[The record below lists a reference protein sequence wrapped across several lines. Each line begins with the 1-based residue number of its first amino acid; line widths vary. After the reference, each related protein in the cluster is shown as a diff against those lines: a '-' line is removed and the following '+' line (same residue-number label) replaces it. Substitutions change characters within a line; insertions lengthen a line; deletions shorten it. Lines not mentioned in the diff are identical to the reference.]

1 MNRINR
7 RRFVKAFGV
16 GGLAYAIGRTPGIAW
31 AQTSSISGGFTD
43 YKALVCLFLFG
54 GNDSWNTVV
63 PREQAAYD
71 TYALARQTLAVPKD
85 LLLSIDDAEQGAYG
99 FHPAMGGLRD
109 LFQNDK
115 KCAIV
120 ANIGPLIAPVT
131 KGEYNPRLAGVPPQL
146 FSHNDQ
152 QDQWNTL
159 RGRSSLN
166 TGWAGRVADILAGQG
181 NGSLPLNISLAGNTR
196 LHAAENEIPYVIGP
210 AGSVNFENYHGTIA
224 RERVRGNAFQSLA
237 DADYDSIYARSFA
250 DVQQRALAYTDV
262 VNSALASTP
271 PISTPFPTNS
281 NLATQLKTVA
291 RLIAARGS
299 LGASRQIFFVSA
311 GGFDTH
317 NFQLETQPLLL
328 ADVSSSL
335 SAFYKATQELGV
347 SDNVTTFTQSDF
359 GRTLTSNGDGT
370 DHAWGGV
377 QFVVGGTVRGGSIY
391 GTYPELQLGGPLDI
405 GGGRFIPTVSSDQ
418 YTATLLRWFG
428 LQEDKMDL
436 IAPSLSNFIK
446 QDLGFFV

>member
-31 AQTSSISGGFTD
+31 AQSSSISGGED

-63 PREQAAYD
+63 PRGQAEYD

-85 LLLSIDDAEQGAYG
+85 LLLSIDDAQQGAYG
-99 FHPAMGGLRD
+99 FHPVMGGLRD
-109 LFQNDK
+109 LYQNG

-120 ANIGPLIAPVT
+120 ANIGPLIQPVT
-131 KGEYNPRLAGVPPQL
+131 KDQYNSALPGVPPQL

-152 QDQWNTL
+152 QDQWTTL
-159 RGRSSLN
+159 RGRSGSSLS

-196 LHAAENEIPYVIGP
+196 LYAAENELPYVIGP
-210 AGSVNFENYHGTIA
+210 AGSVKFDNYHGTVA
-224 RERVRGNAFQSLA
+224 REAVRGNAFRSLA

-250 DVQQRALAYTDV
+250 DVQQRALAN
-262 VNSALASTP
+262 VNVLNGALASTP

-291 RLIAARGS
+291 RMIAARGV
-299 LGASRQIFFVSA
+299 LGASRQIFFVAA

-317 NFQLETQPLLL
+317 NFQLEKHPLLL
-328 ADVSSSL
+328 ADVSNSL
-335 SAFYKATQELGV
+335 SAFYKATEELGV
-347 SDNVTTFTQSDF
+347 SQKVTTFTQSDF

-377 QFVVGGTVRGGSIY
+377 QFVVGGDVQGGSIY

-418 YTATLLRWFG
+418 YTATLVRWLG
-428 LQEDKMDL
+428 LQEENVNV
-436 IAPSLSNFIK
+436 IAPSLKYFDK
-446 QDLGFFV
+446 KDLGFFG